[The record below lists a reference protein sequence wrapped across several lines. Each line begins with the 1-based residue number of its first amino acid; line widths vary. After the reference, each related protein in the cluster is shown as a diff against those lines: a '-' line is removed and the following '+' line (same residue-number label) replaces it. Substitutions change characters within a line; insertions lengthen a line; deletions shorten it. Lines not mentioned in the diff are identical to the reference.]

1 MTQVPEVVS
10 SEGEP
15 SQTDDVLAWLSGV
28 GSQPDGWPCAV
39 LESVA

>member
-10 SEGEP
+10 SEGER

-28 GSQPDGWPCAV
+28 SSQPNG
-39 LESVA
+39 